1 MNKKQKKRRRTS
13 SVASNVVRR
22 HNFNSSRK
30 AATKMSN
37 KQAANKSRYN
47 SKKKGGK
54 KKKHSRLKKALLI
67 LFLLGF
73 LLFLVAIGIFC
84 GIFFSDK
91 FALSREDLLLSRAN
105 TIVYDID
112 GNVIAELSGDEN
124 REIISYSEMS
134 PYLSKAFVAIEDER
148 FYKHH
153 GVDWKRTLGAASK
166 FLTKNGESSYGG
178 STITQQ
184 LIKNITNERESTGQ
198 AGAER
203 KIKEMSRAYQ
213 VEKMISKDQILELY
227 LNIIPLGAEGG
238 DICGV
243 EMASTYYFNKSA
255 SELTLEEAAF
265 LAGINHSPN
274 SYNPFRNSDD
284 EEKQAAVNEKIKKRT
299 LTVLQKMKELKSITP
314 EEYDAAAAKVN
325 EGLAFN
331 KGELPTSSIRSYF
344 IEAAVDQVI
353 DDLMEQ
359 KGITEEYA
367 RSRVFGGGY
376 KIYTTMQPNV
386 QQSLES
392 TYKSDEYVITS
403 SQAPTHSQSAMVIID
418 YRTGQVA
425 GCMGGLGEDVD
436 AIGINRATSM
446 RRQPGSSFKPLAT
459 YGCGIERG
467 VITAGTVY
475 NNVKTSFGS
484 WSPSSTGQYAGNCT
498 VRNAIEVSS
507 NTVAAKIMAEIGP
520 DNSIDFVRE
529 CGITSLVKA
538 SEKAERNDS
547 NLPSMALGGLTNGVS
562 PLEMAAAYSM
572 IGNDGVYI
580 SPTFYTKVEDSM
592 GEVVIEPQQETRRV
606 MSEQNAY
613 IMKSLL
619 KMPVEGSGGTA
630 RNCRISG
637 MDVGAKTGTTD
648 SNYDRWLCG
657 ITPYYAGATW
667 YGYDNDGY
675 KAVVNRSE
683 NYAAKVWISVMKKAH
698 DGLESASFER
708 PSGIVDVR
716 ICRSSGK
723 RAGSAC
729 SDTYTE
735 IFTEDTVPGVC
746 EGHSSLRICDESGLL
761 ATENCPEEATHY
773 LSYMPEHE
781 RNAPWRSS
789 SGYSAPSEYCDIHTG
804 PSTPQ
809 NNNENNNNN
818 NNNSNNNQDVV
829 VTTDVTVPNV
839 KGMTENA
846 ARGALK
852 GLNVAVEHRK
862 VSSGTDGL
870 VIDQKPSAGEKV
882 SNGYTVKIYIA
893 DVEKQNPDTPDDGG
907 NTEVT
912 P

>member
-1 MNKKQKKRRRTS
+1 MNQKRKKRKS
-13 SVASNVVRR
+13 VGSVASNVVKR

-30 AATKMSN
+30 AATKMSK

-54 KKKHSRLKKALLI
+54 KKKYSKLKKAILI

-91 FALSREDLLLSRAN
+91 FALSREDLLLSKAN

-134 PYLSKAFVAIEDER
+134 PYLSKAFVSIEDER

-184 LIKNITNERESTGQ
+184 LIKNITNERESSGQ

-227 LNIIPLGAEGG
+227 LNIIPLGADGG

-255 SELTLEEAAF
+255 SELTLEESAF

-274 SYNPFRNSDD
+274 SYNPFRNTDD
-284 EEKQAAVNEKIKKRT
+284 EEKHNAVMEKIRKRT
-299 LTVLQKMKELKSITP
+299 LTVLQKMKELGNITP
-314 EEYDAAAAKVN
+314 EEYDAAVAKVN
-325 EGLAFN
+325 EGLPFN
-331 KGELPTSSIRSYF
+331 KGELPTSTIRSYF
-344 IEAAVDQVI
+344 IEAAVDEVI
-353 DDLMEQ
+353 DDLVEQ

-376 KIYTTMQPNV
+376 KIYTTMQPHV
-386 QQSLES
+386 QESLES
-392 TYKSDEYVITS
+392 TFKSDEFVLTS
-403 SQAPTHSQSAMVIID
+403 SQADTHSQSAMVIID
-418 YRTGQVA
+418 YRKGQVA

-436 AIGINRATSM
+436 AIGINRATNM
-446 RRQPGSSFKPLAT
+446 KRQPGSSFKPIVT

-467 VITAGTVY
+467 TITAGTVY
-475 NNVKTSFGS
+475 NDTPTSFGNYR
-484 WSPSSTGQYAGNCT
+484 PKNAGGYLGNIP
-498 VRNAIEVSS
+498 VRKAIEVSS
-507 NTVAAKIMAEIGP
+507 NTVACKIMSETGP
-520 DNSIDFVRE
+520 DNAIDFARE
-529 CGITSLVKA
+529 CGISSLVKA
-538 SEKAERNDS
+538 DENDTYNDS
-547 NLPSMALGGLTNGVS
+547 SLSLALGGLTYGVS

-572 IGNDGVYI
+572 IANDGVYI
-580 SPTFYTKVEDSM
+580 SPTFYTKVEDST

-619 KMPVEGSGGTA
+619 KMPVEGSAGTA
-630 RNCRISG
+630 TNCRISG
-637 MDVGAKTGTTD
+637 IDVGAKTGTTD
-648 SNYDRWLCG
+648 DNYDRWLCG
-657 ITPYYAGATW
+657 ITPYYAGAAW
-667 YGYDNDGY
+667 YGYDNNGY
-675 KAVVNRSE
+675 KAVVNGSG
-683 NYAAKVWISVMKKAH
+683 NYASKVWISVMRKVH

-716 ICRSSGK
+716 ICRDSGK
-723 RAGSAC
+723 RAGSGC
-729 SDTYTE
+729 TDTYTE
-735 IFTEDTVPGVC
+735 IFTEGTIPGVC

-761 ATENCPEEATHY
+761 ATEYCPEEATHAVANI
-773 LSYMPEHE
+773 PEKE
-781 RNAPWRSS
+781 RNGSWRSS
-789 SGYSAPSEYCDIHTG
+789 SEGTPSEYCDIHTA
-804 PSTPQ
+804 PA
-809 NNNENNNNN
+809 NNNNN
-818 NNNSNNNQDVV
+818 NNNNGNNNNNQDVV
-829 VTTDVTVPNV
+829 VTTDVTVSNV
-839 KGMTENA
+839 IGLSESAAKGK
-846 ARGALK
+846 LK
-852 GLNVAVEHRK
+852 GLTVKTTTGEGEAGK
-862 VSSGTDGL
+862 VVKQS
-870 VIDQKPSAGEKV
+870 ISAGERV
-882 SNGYTVKIYIA
+882 ANGTTIVITIGTGNSS
-893 DVEKQNPDTPDDGG
+893 QQGG
-907 NTEVT
+907 NNEVENT
-912 P
+912 TD